1 MGNRAFVSVTND
13 LYTDNRVNKIC
24 LFLVEQGYK
33 VTLIGRIKSDSS
45 PLNDR
50 PYATKRFKLLWEK
63 GPKFYAAYNLRLFF
77 YLLFRRADLLVA
89 NDLDTLTANFL
100 AWKFKF
106 KTKLVYDSHEYF
118 TQVPELIHRP
128 KTQKIWERIEG
139 YIFPRLQSIYTVNQ
153 SIADIYTQKY
163 KKTVRVVRNISPSW
177 NAENVPSRKELGLPE
192 NRFLVILQG
201 AGINIDRGAE
211 EAVEAM
217 KLLTDV
223 TLIIVGSGDVIDTLK
238 ELVKT
243 YELQNRVL
251 FFGKRPYAEMMAFTS
266 LSDVGLT
273 LDKPTSDN
281 YRYSLPNKVF
291 DYIHAETPIIGT
303 NLLEV
308 AQIITTHQVGTV
320 INELSPETL
329 ANAIHHYQERP
340 DLLLTQKANCRVA
353 SAIEN
358 WENEQEVLKQIYPSI
373 EC

>member
-24 LFLVEQGYK
+24 LFLMEQGYK

-63 GPKFYAAYNLRLFF
+63 GPKFYAAYNFRLFF

-100 AWKFKF
+100 AVKFKF

-139 YIFPRLQSIYTVNQ
+139 YIFPRLQTIYTVNQ

-163 KKTVRVVRNISPSW
+163 KKNVRVVRNISPSW
-177 NAENVPSRKELGLPE
+177 NAENIPSRKELGLPE
-192 NRFLVILQG
+192 NQFLVILQG
-201 AGINIDRGAE
+201 AGINVDRGAE
-211 EAVEAM
+211 EAMEAM

-223 TLIIVGSGDVIDTLK
+223 TLIIVGSGDVIGTLK

-266 LSDVGLT
+266 HADLGLT

-303 NLLEV
+303 NLVEV

-329 ANAIHHYQERP
+329 ASAIHHYQEHP

-358 WENEQEVLKQIYPSI
+358 WENEQDVLKQIYPSI
-373 EC
+373 ER

>member
-24 LFLVEQGYK
+24 HFLVEQGYK

-50 PYATKRFKLLWEK
+50 PYATKRFKLLWDK
-63 GPKFYAAYNLRLFF
+63 GPKFYAAYNIRLFF

-100 AWKFKF
+100 AAKFKF

-128 KTQKIWERIEG
+128 KTQKIWERIERF
-139 YIFPRLQSIYTVNQ
+139 IFPRLKTVYTVNQ
-153 SIADIYTQKY
+153 SIAEIYSKKY
-163 KKTVRVVRNISPSW
+163 GKDVQVVRNISPSW
-177 NAENVPSRKELGLPE
+177 NAENIPSRKELGLPE
-192 NRFLVILQG
+192 NQFLVILQG
-201 AGINIDRGAE
+201 AGINVDRGAE

-223 TLIIVGSGDVIDTLK
+223 TLIIVGSGDVLDTLK
-238 ELVKT
+238 EMVAT
-243 YELQNRVL
+243 YELLNKVL
-251 FFGKRPYAEMMAFTS
+251 FFGKRPYDEMMAFTS
-266 LSDVGLT
+266 HADLGLT

-281 YRYSLPNKVF
+281 YRFSLPNKVF

-303 NLLEV
+303 NLVEV
-308 AQIITTHQVGTV
+308 ADVITRHQVGTV
-320 INELSPETL
+320 IDELTPEAL
-329 ANAIHHYQERP
+329 ASAIRHYQEHP

-353 SAIEN
+353 AGSEN
-358 WENEQEVLKQIYPSI
+358 WEKEQEILKKIYPRI
-373 EC
+373 EQ